1 MNKLT
6 KYISTSSGRF
16 LVFLPGIIFMS
27 VQFSLPAMA
36 EDTLTPNVLTLQTA
50 VELAEKNDPWL
61 VKNKHAQ
68 DSMESMSVAAD
79 TLPDPRMSVALANL
93 PVDTFEFDQEAM
105 TQLNVGVTQMF
116 PRGDTLALKS
126 KQLKIAS
133 SQNPLQRIDRQAK
146 VSVMVSQLWLEAYK
160 AQESIALIDKN
171 RPLFEQLADVA
182 EASYASALGRTRQ
195 QDIIRAQL
203 EITRLDDRL
212 TMLKQKKETT
222 IEQLSQWLSGN
233 FRENYLDSD
242 KEAAFVAWSALDID
256 RQLPEIPML
265 NVQFYTGDKETD
277 PEKLYGY
284 FADHPAVM
292 ALDKKI
298 AVNETGV
305 EIARQSYK
313 PEWGVTAS
321 YGYRA
326 DAPNGTDRADFVS
339 VGLSFDLP
347 FFTANRQDKQV
358 EAAVSQSLSV
368 KTEKWMLVR
377 EMTANVEK
385 LRAQLLRLNDRRR
398 LYQEQLLPQMHE
410 QAEASLTAYTNDDG
424 DFAEV
429 VRARIAELNAQ
440 ISDLELNVDKQKTI
454 VQLNYYFMNKA
465 EDIIAGNSNTGDT
478 K

>member
-1 MNKLT
+1 MNNLT
-6 KYISTSSGRF
+6 KYISISSGRF
-16 LVFLPGIIFMS
+16 LVLLPGIIFMS
-27 VQFSLPAMA
+27 VQFSLPAKA
-36 EDTLTPNVLTLQTA
+36 EETHLPNMLTLQTA

-61 VKNKHAQ
+61 VKNRHAQ
-68 DSMESMSVAAD
+68 DSMESMRIAAD
-79 TLPDPRMSVALANL
+79 TLPDPKMSVALANL

-105 TQLNVGVTQMF
+105 TQLKVGVTQMF

-133 SQNPLQRIDRQAK
+133 SQNPLQRIDRKAK
-146 VSVMVSQLWLEAYK
+146 VAVMVSQLWFEAYK

-222 IEQLSQWLSGN
+222 IEKLSEWVSGN
-233 FRENYLDSD
+233 FSENYLDSGKQD
-242 KEAAFVAWSALDID
+242 SVFAWSSLDLD
-256 RQLPEIPML
+256 RQLPEIKLL
-265 NVQFYTGDKETD
+265 NADFYNGTQETN
-277 PEKLYGY
+277 PEKLYEY
-284 FADHPAVM
+284 FASHPAVT
-292 ALDKKI
+292 AIDKKI
-298 AVNETGV
+298 AVDETAV
-305 EIARQSYK
+305 EIARQNYK
-313 PEWGVTAS
+313 PEWGVNAS

-339 VGLSFDLP
+339 VGVTFDLP

-358 EAAVSQSLSV
+358 EAAVSQSLAV

-385 LRAQLLRLNDRRR
+385 LRTQLLRLNERLR
-398 LYQEQLLPQMHE
+398 LYHDQLLPQMHE

-440 ISDLELNVDKQKTI
+440 ISDLELNADKQKTI

-465 EDIIAGNSNTGDT
+465 EDIISGNSNTGDT